1 MDWFAISGLMSVR
14 LYHVAPEAVP
24 FDPAEAFDFQ
34 DLQDVD
40 NGPGNLRQE
49 WKENITI
56 SKRKNQNGVFYQS

>member
-1 MDWFAISGLMSVR
+1 MSVR